1 MNIVVAVKEV
11 LAVVVVVMVLVVVV
25 VVVVVMVIVVS
36 VRPSTAWTTPQSTST
51 RNLKHRQ

>member
-1 MNIVVAVKEV
+1 MVAVKEV

-25 VVVVVMVIVVS
+25 VVVVMVIVVS
-36 VRPSTAWTTPQSTST
+36 VRPATAWTTPQTTST